1 MSPPR
6 RSAKVLLLG
15 DIGVGKTS
23 LANRF
28 VFDRFDGAYKTTLGV
43 DILTHDLALGPECDD
58 EALRLVLWDTDGD
71 FGDRIFSTAYALG
84 AQAALIVADA
94 SRPETLTHMGRLAVD
109 FGDRFPGRPMRAIV
123 NKIDLVAPADRAF
136 DIADIDPDEIAL
148 TSAATGEGVAAL
160 FRSLGQAIWRC
171 G

>member
-1 MSPPR
+1 
-6 RSAKVLLLG
+6 
-15 DIGVGKTS
+15 
-23 LANRF
+23 
-28 VFDRFDGAYKTTLGV
+28 
-43 DILTHDLALGPECDD
+43 
-58 EALRLVLWDTDGD
+58 
-71 FGDRIFSTAYALG
+71 
-84 AQAALIVADA
+84 LIVADA